1 MVIPMNYGDN
11 LKKLRIEKNLT
22 QKEIAKILNIAKQ
35 TYNHYELQENILPI
49 KHINTISN
57 FYNVSIDYILGLT
70 STPNYPNSK
79 KGINN
84 IEAGNRLKEFRKENK
99 LTQVKL
105 ASILNTTFSS
115 IAFNEKGRNLIA
127 TPFLYTICKNY
138 KISADY
144 LLGKIDNPK
153 YLK

>member
-1 MVIPMNYGDN
+1 MNYGKN
-11 LKKLRIEKNLT
+11 LKNLRIEKKLT
-22 QKEIAKILNIAKQ
+22 QKELANELNIAKQ

-49 KHINTISN
+49 KHLNTISN

-70 STPNYPNSK
+70 ERKNYENCK
-79 KGINN
+79 KEINK
-84 IEAGNRLKEFRKENK
+84 IEAGHRLKEFRKQNK

-105 ASILNTTFSS
+105 ANILNTTFSS

-138 KISADY
+138 NISADY

-153 YLK
+153 YLI